1 MFFVNAIAEQGSSFS
16 RIEGSDFRSSV
27 DKFSHSGSTIVKV
40 VKLRSLLSLELLF
53 DDFLSS

>member
-1 MFFVNAIAEQGSSFS
+1 MIFFKAIAEQGSSFS
-16 RIEGSDFRSSV
+16 RIEGSDLRSSV